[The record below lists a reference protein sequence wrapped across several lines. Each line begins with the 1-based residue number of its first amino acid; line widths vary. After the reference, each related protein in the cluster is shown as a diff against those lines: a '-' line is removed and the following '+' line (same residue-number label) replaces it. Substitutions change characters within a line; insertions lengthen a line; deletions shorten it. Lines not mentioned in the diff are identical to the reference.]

1 MGDPGLFEKHST
13 PIEDRLATGLY
24 TLGLAVGR
32 QERRQARETGLA
44 SAAQARI
51 LTILA
56 ADGGRTPSDLA
67 NELGVSLA
75 TVSDSVASLATRG
88 LVERQPSPTHHRAT
102 MLTLT
107 RAGSVAALRAASW
120 PEFLAVALGTL
131 RADQQ
136 ERLLSTLLLLLR
148 AMQENGKIPAQRMC
162 LTCASFRPNVHDGA
176 RPHHCAFVGAP
187 MRPAHLRLVCDDHE
201 VASSEDQATRWRQFL
216 KLAV

>member
-1 MGDPGLFEKHST
+1 MGKSGVFEKHST
-13 PIEDRLATGLY
+13 PIEHRLATGLY

-32 QERRQARETGLA
+32 QERRQARESGL
-44 SAAQARI
+44 SSAQARI

-56 ADGGRTPSDLA
+56 AEGGRTPSDLA

-75 TVSDSVASLATRG
+75 TVSDSVGTLATKG

-102 MLTLT
+102 MLALT
-107 RAGSVAALRAASW
+107 RAGRVAALRAASW

-131 RADQQ
+131 RDDQQ
-136 ERLLSTLLLLLR
+136 ERLLSTLILLLR

-162 LTCASFRPNVHDGA
+162 LTCASFRPNVRDGA
-176 RPHHCAFVGAP
+176 RPYHCAFVDAP

-201 VASSEDQATRWRQFL
+201 VASSEDQTTRWRQFL